1 MPSDLADG
9 AAKNTGDRVPCLR
22 DLLLDGPFELSA
34 RPEPLPGDLR
44 LAWGMALVILI
55 LGRSRGKRASL
66 QKLHFMAH
74 SARTR
79 ATREQ
84 TIHLFAGG
92 LSKSLGLGDSLDIGN
107 LFGTKKTELAVQPG
121 SEPTRE
127 ALTQPPAGYQTPSPN
142 YPYAPESKGLLGG
155 ESNPDRN
162 PLAQRSSATSMAK

>member
-1 MPSDLADG
+1 MAMLSS
-9 AAKNTGDRVPCLR
+9 LR

-84 TIHLFAGG
+84 AKRLFAGG
-92 LSKSLGLGDSLDIGN
+92 LSTADMVVRVEPWLNRAISFATAAHLVSMEGGGHARL
-107 LFGTKKTELAVQPG
+107 TE
-121 SEPTRE
+121 
-127 ALTQPPAGYQTPSPN
+127 AGIR
-142 YPYAPESKGLLGG
+142 AFDKI
-155 ESNPDRN
+155 
-162 PLAQRSSATSMAK
+162 